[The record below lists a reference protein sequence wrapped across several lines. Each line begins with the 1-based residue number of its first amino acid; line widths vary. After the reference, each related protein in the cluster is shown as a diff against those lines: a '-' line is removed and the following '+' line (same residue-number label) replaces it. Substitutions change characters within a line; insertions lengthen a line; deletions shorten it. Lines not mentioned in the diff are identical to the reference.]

1 MKKNLLLKIFSI
13 ILICNVQQGLAT
25 NLVGKYAVG
34 SFLMKHHVNP
44 DSLKKSGACDFG
56 KIPFNFQNDSV
67 VKISSRFG
75 IEIFGDSIFR
85 YKITSK
91 NIIFINNK
99 NKIIIPYVDESGI
112 IRIMINHRYLKR
124 LDLCKIKELK

>member
-1 MKKNLLLKIFSI
+1 MKKNLFVKAFSI
-13 ILICNVQQGLAT
+13 ILIFNIQQGLAT

-34 SFLMKHHVNP
+34 SFLMKQHVHP
-44 DSLKKSGACDFG
+44 DSLRKSAACDFG

-75 IEIFGDSIFR
+75 KEIFGDSIFR
-85 YKITSK
+85 YKVTKK
-91 NIIFINNK
+91 NITFINDK
-99 NKIIIPYVDESGI
+99 GKIIIPYVDKSGI

-124 LDLCKIKELK
+124 LDLCKIEELR